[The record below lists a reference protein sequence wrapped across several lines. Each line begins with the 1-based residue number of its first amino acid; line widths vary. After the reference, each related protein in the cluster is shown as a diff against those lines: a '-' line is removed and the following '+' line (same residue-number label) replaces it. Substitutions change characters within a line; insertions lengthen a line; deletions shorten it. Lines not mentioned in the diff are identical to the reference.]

1 MFNVVR
7 LLTLD
12 ALALY
17 AQGATGSALTAL
29 KRALAIAEPEDYVRS
44 FLDLGKPMEEFLL
57 WSLESQSLSEP
68 QLRVYVSKLLSR
80 FSADSSIDSSQTA
93 GDTLSELLTD
103 RELEVL
109 QLISQG
115 LSNDEISKRLYL
127 ALDTVKGHNRKIFTK
142 LDVHKR
148 TEAVAR
154 ARELGLV

>member
-1 MFNVVR
+1 
-7 LLTLD
+7 
-12 ALALY
+12 
-17 AQGATGSALTAL
+17 
-29 KRALAIAEPEDYVRS
+29 LAIAEPEDYVRS